1 VTAPLELH
9 ADCSRCVALCCV
21 APTFG
26 VSADFAID
34 KPAGVPC
41 PNLAADL
48 GCSIHP
54 RLRESGFAGC
64 TTYDC
69 FGAGQHLS
77 QGTYDGLDWRDAP
90 ELAPQMFSAFAVMV
104 KLHELLWHLREALA
118 MPQVPA
124 LHPALQAAFGNIE
137 QLASLPP
144 DDLVELDLGSHWQ
157 EVNEL
162 LVRASAVIRSHAPQP
177 TRDHRGADLI
187 GANLRAADLV
197 GASLRGA
204 RLVGADLR
212 GVDLTL
218 ADLTGA
224 DLRGARLG
232 GALLAE
238 SLFLTQP
245 QIASAA
251 GDATTNLPASLSRPI
266 HWLS

>member
-1 VTAPLELH
+1 VTAPLELR

-26 VSADFAID
+26 ASADFAIG

-48 GCSIHP
+48 GCAIHP
-54 RLRESGFAGC
+54 RLREAGFAGC
-64 TTYDC
+64 VTFDC
-69 FGAGQHLS
+69 FGAGQHLT
-77 QGTYDGLDWRDAP
+77 QDTYDGLDWRDAP
-90 ELAPQMFSAFAVMV
+90 EVAPQMFAAFAVMV
-104 KLHELLWHLREALA
+104 RLHELLWHLREALA

-124 LHPALQAAFGNIE
+124 LHPALQAAFDHTVR
-137 QLASLPP
+137 LTSLPP
-144 DDLVELDLGSHWQ
+144 EDLVEVEVVSHRQ

-162 LVRASAVIRSHAPQP
+162 LVRVSAVVRSHAPQP

-204 RLVGADLR
+204 QLVGADLR
-212 GVDLTL
+212 GADLTL
-218 ADLTGA
+218 TDLTGA

-232 GALLAE
+232 GALLAG

-245 QIASAA
+245 QISSAV
-251 GDATTNLPASLSRPI
+251 GDATTTLPESLTRPPP
-266 HWLS
+266 WVS